1 MSVMANGWGSRER
14 ARLALKRMHPTPK
27 HGESSMALSTFSQS
41 DDDLVDARSLDPSGG
56 SSPNDGP
63 KRSIMRLYILFYKF
77 CVIFPTRSNKAW
89 SSVNLCLLCFL
100 RNKIKLCT

>member
-27 HGESSMALSTFSQS
+27 HGESSMALSTLSQS

-63 KRSIMRLYILFYKF
+63 KRSIMRLYILFTILA
-77 CVIFPTRSNKAW
+77 VTFPTEVTRHGPLVHDHYFDFHFFH
-89 SSVNLCLLCFL
+89 VNF
-100 RNKIKLCT
+100 